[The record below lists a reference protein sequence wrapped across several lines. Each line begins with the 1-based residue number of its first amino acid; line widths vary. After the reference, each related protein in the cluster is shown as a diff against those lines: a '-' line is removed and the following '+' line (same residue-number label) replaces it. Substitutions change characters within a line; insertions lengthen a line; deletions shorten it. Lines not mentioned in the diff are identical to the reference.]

1 MNVGKSRPVALI
13 TGASGGIGAELARL
27 IAGDGYD
34 VVLVSRDKIK
44 LEKVGEELERDFG
57 VCWLA
62 IAVDL
67 SVPGHVGKL
76 MKDIEARSIIPQLI
90 VNNAGY
96 GLAGAAGSGDVE
108 QQLGCVNLN
117 VSALS
122 ELTLGYLPA
131 LILKN
136 CGGIINVGSVAGFF
150 PGPYFS
156 VYYATKAYVQSFT
169 LAVAH
174 ELKNSKVKICVIC
187 PGATLTGFQKRAGL
201 NRSAATRSGLTMTA
215 NEVAKIGYAGY
226 KNGRLVIVTGKL
238 NRFLVLM
245 SLLIPTSW
253 LVRVVS
259 KFNKS

>member
-1 MNVGKSRPVALI
+1 MDVGKSRPVALI

-34 VVLVSRDKIK
+34 VVLVSRHKNK
-44 LEKVGEELERDFG
+44 LEKIGNELAREFR

-67 SVPGHVGKL
+67 SVPSQVGELIKE
-76 MKDIEARSIIPQLI
+76 IQARSIDPELI

-96 GLAGAAGSGDVE
+96 GVADAAGSGDVV
-108 QQLGCVNLN
+108 QQLGSINLN

-122 ELTLGYLPA
+122 ELTLKYLPD
-131 LILKN
+131 LISKN
-136 CGGIINVGSVAGFF
+136 RGGIINVGSVAGFF
-150 PGPYFS
+150 PGPFFS

-169 LAVAH
+169 AAIAH
-174 ELKNSKVKICVIC
+174 ELKSSNVKICVIC

-201 NRSAATRSGLTMTA
+201 DRSGVAKSGLTMTA
-215 NEVAKIGYAGY
+215 EEVAKIGYAGY
-226 KNGRLVIVTGKL
+226 KNGRTVIVTGKM

-245 SLLIPTSW
+245 SCLIPTSW
-253 LVRVVS
+253 LVCVVS
-259 KFNKS
+259 KFNKT